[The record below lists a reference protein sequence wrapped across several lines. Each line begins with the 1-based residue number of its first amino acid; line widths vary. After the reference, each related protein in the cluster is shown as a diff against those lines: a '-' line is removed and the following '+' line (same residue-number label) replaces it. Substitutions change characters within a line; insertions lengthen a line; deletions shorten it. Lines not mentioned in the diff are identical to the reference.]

1 MENGKTIASSGG
13 DIAVVGG
20 DASGGVSLDRP
31 HGPHTEGTASM
42 PDTSTSRE
50 KVQVT
55 VSIPPQ
61 KYFVERIG
69 GDRVTVNV
77 MVEPGGKP
85 HTYEPKPQQLKMLA
99 ASQAYFRTG
108 VEFESAWMDRI
119 KAANRSLQ
127 VVDTAEG
134 VELLPMVAHHHHEDE
149 AGEHHHEDEAGEH
162 DEGEKA
168 ETDGGPETTD
178 PHIWLS
184 PPLVKQQAQTVYEA
198 LVKLDPN
205 GEQVYKA
212 NLDKFIADI
221 DALDRDIRSTLAG
234 VKNRKFMV
242 FHPSW
247 AYFAKAYNLE
257 MIPIEVGGTEPSAA
271 ELGQL
276 IEVAKKEGIKVIF
289 AQPEFSTKSAE
300 TIAKAIGGEVI
311 LLDTLAPNWLENMRQ
326 VTDKLA
332 RVMSAVSFVVIG

>member
-1 MENGKTIASSGG
+1 MVKRSDLVAVTLLWLGLLPLGG
-13 DIAVVGG
+13 CRQ
-20 DASGGVSLDRP
+20 SQTVSVP
-31 HGPHTEGTASM
+31 E
-42 PDTSTSRE
+42 TSETTTPQ
-50 KVQVT
+50 VQVT

-69 GDRVTVNV
+69 GDRVTVNA
-77 MVEPGGKP
+77 MVEPGANP

-99 ASQAYFRTG
+99 TSQAYFRIG

-119 KAANRSLQ
+119 KAANRELQ

-134 VELLPMVAHHHHEDE
+134 VELIPMVAHHHHEEEAGEKHHEDE
-149 AGEHHHEDEAGEH
+149 AGEHH
-162 DEGEKA
+162 EGEKA

-184 PPLVKQQAQTVYEA
+184 PPLVKEQAQTVYEA
-198 LVKLDPN
+198 LVKLDPD
-205 GEQVYKA
+205 GESVYKA

-221 DALDRDIRSTLAG
+221 EALDRDIRSTLAA
-234 VKNRKFMV
+234 VKTRKFMV

-247 AYFAKAYNLE
+247 AYFAQAYNLE

-276 IEVAKKEGIKVIF
+276 IERAKQDGIKVIF

-300 TIAKAIGGEVI
+300 TIAQAIGGEVI
-311 LLDTLAPNWLENMRQ
+311 LLDTLTPNWLENMRQ

-332 RVMSAVSFVVIG
+332 RVMSALFLVVVG

>member
-1 MENGKTIASSGG
+1 MVKRSDLVAVTLLGLAVMPLGG
-13 DIAVVGG
+13 CRSVAPTV
-20 DASGGVSLDRP
+20 P
-31 HGPHTEGTASM
+31 TEATASM

-77 MVEPGGKP
+77 MVEPGANP

-99 ASQAYFRTG
+99 ASKAYFRIG

-149 AGEHHHEDEAGEH
+149 AGEHH
-162 DEGEKA
+162 EGEKA

-184 PPLVKQQAQTVYEA
+184 PPLVKQQAEKVYGV

-205 GEQVYKA
+205 GESVYQA

-234 VKNRKFMV
+234 VKTRKFMV

-276 IEVAKKEGIKVIF
+276 IERAKKDGIKVIF
-289 AQPEFSTKSAE
+289 AQPEFSTKSAK
-300 TIAKAIGGEVI
+300 TIAQAIGGEVI
-311 LLDTLAPNWLENMRQ
+311 LLDTLTPDWLENMRH

-332 RVMSAVSFVVIG
+332 RVMSAVFFVVIG

>member
-1 MENGKTIASSGG
+1 MVKRLYLV
-13 DIAVVGG
+13 AVTLWL
-20 DASGGVSLDRP
+20 GVVPLWGCRFVAPTVPAD
-31 HGPHTEGTASM
+31 GTGSVLE
-42 PDTSTSRE
+42 TSTSE
-50 KVQVT
+50 AKVQVT

-69 GDRVTVNV
+69 GDRVTVNA
-77 MVEPGGKP
+77 MVEPGANP

-99 ASQAYFRTG
+99 TSQAYFRIG
-108 VEFESAWMDRI
+108 VEFESAWMNRI

-149 AGEHHHEDEAGEH
+149 AGENHH
-162 DEGEKA
+162 GEKEA
-168 ETDGGPETTD
+168 MDGEPSTSD

-184 PPLVKQQAQTVYEA
+184 PPLVKQQAETVYGA

-205 GEQVYKA
+205 GESVYRA
-212 NLDKFIADI
+212 NLDKFLGDI
-221 DALDRDIRSTLAG
+221 DALDRDIRSTLAA
-234 VKNRKFMV
+234 VKTRKFMV

-271 ELGQL
+271 ELAQL
-276 IEVAKKEGIKVIF
+276 IERAKQEGIKVIF

-300 TIAKAIGGEVI
+300 TIAQAIGGEVI
-311 LLDTLAPNWLENMRQ
+311 LLDTLTPNWLENMRQ

-332 RVMSAVSFVVIG
+332 RVMSAVFLVVIG

>member
-1 MENGKTIASSGG
+1 MVKRSNLLAVTLLWLGVMPLGG
-13 DIAVVGG
+13 CRLVAPTV
-20 DASGGVSLDRP
+20 P
-31 HGPHTEGTASM
+31 TEGTASV
-42 PDTSTSRE
+42 PQTSTSQE

-77 MVEPGGKP
+77 MVEPGANP
-85 HTYEPKPQQLKMLA
+85 HTYEPKPQQLTMLA
-99 ASQAYFRTG
+99 TSQAYFRIG

-119 KAANRSLQ
+119 KAANRELQ

-149 AGEHHHEDEAGEH
+149 AGENHEDETEQM
-162 DEGEKA
+162 
-168 ETDGGPETTD
+168 DGGPETTD

-184 PPLVKQQAQTVYEA
+184 PPLVKQLAQTVYQA

-205 GEQVYKA
+205 GESVYRA

-221 DALDRDIRSTLAG
+221 DALDRDIRSTLAA
-234 VKNRKFMV
+234 VKTRKFMV

-271 ELGQL
+271 ELAQL
-276 IEVAKKEGIKVIF
+276 IERAKQDGIKVIF

-300 TIAKAIGGEVI
+300 TIAQAIGGEVI
-311 LLDTLAPNWLENMRQ
+311 LLDTLTPNWLENMRQ

-332 RVMSAVSFVVIG
+332 RVMSALFLVVVG